1 MYHNPGQP
9 CVFVATLMEMI
20 QKGQTLKNSLFNGD
34 DDVKLNDMHQFNTG
48 IFKIVDF
55 VVFRVMKLLVKLV
68 HFVTLFVYAFVTDFF
83 LFIDQDLG
91 VGLGMFLYDI
101 IG

>member
-9 CVFVATLMEMI
+9 SVAVTALMEMI
-20 QKGQTLKNSLFNGD
+20 QEGQTLKNSLFNGD
-34 DDVKLNDMHQFNTG
+34 DDVKLDNMHEFNTG

-55 VVFRVMKLLVKLV
+55 IVFRVMKLLVKVV
-68 HFVTLFVYAFVTDFF
+68 HYVTLFIYAFVTDFF